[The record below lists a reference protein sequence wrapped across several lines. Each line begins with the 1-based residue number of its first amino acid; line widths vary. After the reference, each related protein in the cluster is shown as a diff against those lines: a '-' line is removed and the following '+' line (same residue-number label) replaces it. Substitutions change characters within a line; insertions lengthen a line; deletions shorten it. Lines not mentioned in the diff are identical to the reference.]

1 MAPQKTIDLQA
12 LMRIAAQHPVNGRDV
27 IRQRVQ
33 MGLFSRVLIEFIAQ

>member
-12 LMRIAAQHPVNGRDV
+12 LMIIAAQHLVNGRDV
-27 IRQRVQ
+27 IRHRVQ